1 MPEVLKVGIAGLG
14 TVGSETF
21 RILTDRSDFLSHRSG
36 KKIEVTAVSAKNR
49 TAERD
54 IDLSKVHWIDDARDL
69 CHRSDVD
76 VIVELIGGSEGI
88 AREIAELSL
97 KNGKSLITANKAL
110 IAHHG
115 DAIGK
120 KAEEMNLKLGYE
132 AAVAGGIPI
141 IKTLREGLASNKFTR
156 LYGILNGTCN
166 YILTRMENANLSYEK
181 VFKEAKD
188 LGYLEADPTLDVG
201 GIDAGHKLAILSSIA
216 FGTEIDFDSVYLQGI
231 ESITIQDIDQAK
243 ELGYRIK
250 LLGVSQRTDNGLE
263 QRMQPCLV
271 PVNSPIGQLEN
282 AMNMVIYEGDNSGQ
296 ITLSGAGA
304 GEGPTASSVLSDIID
319 LARDNKVPTF
329 GKPVTELIKAIP
341 TSIPAQGAYYVR
353 TKLKDSP
360 GVLAKMASALGD
372 HGISIDRM
380 RQTQHDDVAAPVVIV
395 THKTLP
401 ETLGNALTAVA
412 KTGVILED
420 PVVIR
425 IEDIQ

>member
-1 MPEVLKVGIAGLG
+1 MQDSIRVGIAGLG
-14 TVGSETF
+14 TVGSGVAK
-21 RILTDRSDFLSHRSG
+21 ILLSNAHLINSRCNR
-36 KKIEVTAVSAKNR
+36 KIELTAVSSRSKSKQRGFPLKKIHWEENLINLAR
-49 TAERD
+49 RDD
-54 IDLSKVHWIDDARDL
+54 IDIF
-69 CHRSDVD
+69 
-76 VIVELIGGSEGI
+76 VELIGGEGNPAKEAI
-88 AREIAELSL
+88 EVAL
-97 KNGKSLITANKAL
+97 NHGKHVVTANKAL
-110 IAHHG
+110 LAKHG
-115 DAIGK
+115 HQLAK
-120 KAEEMNLKLGYE
+120 LAESKGLSLKFE
-132 AAVAGGIPI
+132 AAVAGGIPA
-141 IKTLREGLASNKFTR
+141 IKTLNESLAGNKINR
-156 LYGILNGTCN
+156 LMGVMNGTCN

-181 VFKEAKD
+181 VFKQAKD
-188 LGYLEADPTLDVG
+188 LGYVEADPTLDVG

-231 ESITIQDIDQAK
+231 ESITIQDIYQAK

-250 LLGVSQRTDNGLE
+250 LLGVSQKTDNGLE

-271 PVNSPIGQLEN
+271 PANSAIGQLEN
-282 AMNMVIYEGDNSGQ
+282 ATNMVIYEGDNSGP

-329 GKPVTELIKAIP
+329 GKPVTELVKAIP
-341 TSIPAQGAYYVR
+341 TSRPAPGAYYVR

-360 GVLAKMASALGD
+360 GVLAKMATALGD

-380 RQTQHDDVAAPVVIV
+380 RQTQHEDVAAPVVIV

-401 ETLGNALTAVA
+401 ETLSNALTAVA

>member
-1 MPEVLKVGIAGLG
+1 MQDSIRVGIAGLG
-14 TVGSETF
+14 TVGSGVAK
-21 RILTDRSDFLSHRSG
+21 ILLSNGYLIKSRCSR
-36 KKIEVTAVSAKNR
+36 KIELTAISSKSKSKKRGFPVEKFHWEENLINLAR
-49 TAERD
+49 RDD
-54 IDLSKVHWIDDARDL
+54 IDIF
-69 CHRSDVD
+69 
-76 VIVELIGGSEGI
+76 VELIGGEGNPAKEAI
-88 AREIAELSL
+88 EAALN
-97 KNGKSLITANKAL
+97 NGKHVVTANKAL
-110 IAHHG
+110 MAKHG
-115 DAIGK
+115 HQLAK
-120 KAEEMNLKLGYE
+120 LAENNGISLKFE
-132 AAVAGGIPI
+132 AAVAGGIPA
-141 IKTLREGLASNKFTR
+141 IKTLTESLAGNKINR
-156 LYGILNGTCN
+156 LMGVMNGTCN

-271 PVNSPIGQLEN
+271 PVNSSIGQLEN

-296 ITLSGAGA
+296 IALSGAGA

>member
-1 MPEVLKVGIAGLG
+1 MQDSIRVGIAGLG
-14 TVGSETF
+14 TVGSGVAKV
-21 RILTDRSDFLSHRSG
+21 LLSNAHLINSRCNR
-36 KKIEVTAVSAKNR
+36 KIELTAVSSRSKSKQRGFPLKKIHWEENLINLAR
-49 TAERD
+49 RDD
-54 IDLSKVHWIDDARDL
+54 IDIF
-69 CHRSDVD
+69 
-76 VIVELIGGSEGI
+76 VELIGGEGNPAKEAI
-88 AREIAELSL
+88 EVAL
-97 KNGKSLITANKAL
+97 NHGKHVVTANKAL
-110 IAHHG
+110 LAKHG
-115 DAIGK
+115 HQLAK
-120 KAEEMNLKLGYE
+120 LAESKGLSLKFE
-132 AAVAGGIPI
+132 AAVAGGIPA
-141 IKTLREGLASNKFTR
+141 IKTLNESLAGNKINR
-156 LYGILNGTCN
+156 LMGVMNGTCN

-181 VFKEAKD
+181 VFKQAKD
-188 LGYLEADPTLDVG
+188 LGYVEADPTLDVG

-231 ESITIQDIDQAK
+231 ESITIQDIYQAK

-250 LLGVSQRTDNGLE
+250 LLGVSQKTDNGLE

-271 PVNSPIGQLEN
+271 PANSAIGQLEN
-282 AMNMVIYEGDNSGQ
+282 AMNMVIYEGDNSGP

-329 GKPVTELIKAIP
+329 GKPVTELVKAIP
-341 TSIPAQGAYYVR
+341 TSRPAPGAYYVR

-360 GVLAKMASALGD
+360 GVLAKMATALGD

-380 RQTQHDDVAAPVVIV
+380 RQTQHEDVAAPVVIV

-401 ETLGNALTAVA
+401 ETLSNALTAVA